1 MSSNKQSDCKIMDT
15 TKAIETLTVNETE
28 WEKTLPSHILSDKR
42 IKDFIQASRQNGNND
57 KLYAHVELTTI
68 DGKTDQIIKKLKKR
82 LKNRENVLVSI
93 TKQMN
98 KALKRKNEKIKILLG
113 YIKLLENLLREHNI
127 DFRIVKKR
135 YKHGEINL
143 ASRPAGTNH
152 ASSQTI
158 VDQYTDT
165 VEIVLDNDGNEISS

>member
-1 MSSNKQSDCKIMDT
+1 MDT

-42 IKDFIQASRQNGNND
+42 IKNFIQASRQNGNDN
-57 KLYAHVELTTI
+57 KIYAHVELVSV

-82 LKNRENVLVSI
+82 LKNRENILLSI

-135 YKHGEINL
+135 YKYGEINL
-143 ASRPAGTNH
+143 ASRPAGTNQTS
-152 ASSQTI
+152 SSQTI

-165 VEIVLDNDGNEISS
+165 VEIILDNDGNEILS